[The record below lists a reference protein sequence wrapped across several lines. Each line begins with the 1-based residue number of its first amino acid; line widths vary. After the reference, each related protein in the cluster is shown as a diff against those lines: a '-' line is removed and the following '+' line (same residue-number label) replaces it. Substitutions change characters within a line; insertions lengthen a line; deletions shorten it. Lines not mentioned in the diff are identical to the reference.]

1 MFIAMN
7 RFRVK
12 RGAEGPFEKVWLGRD
27 SYLDRVPGF
36 VAFHLLKGPEAEDHT
51 LYASHTV
58 WKSKAAFEA
67 WTKSEEFRAAHARR
81 QRCDRATLSG
91 ASQIRGLRGTTDGN
105 SQGGGCV
112 TRFRPLR
119 LASAIARSSSRV
131 DIKHDRNCNFSAEQ
145 NDHHNQ
151 GRGPASPLSKQKSAT

>member
-1 MFIAMN
+1 M
-7 RFRVK
+7 
-12 RGAEGPFEKVWLGRD
+12 WLGRD
-27 SYLDRVPGF
+27 LYLDRVPGF

-58 WKSKAAFEA
+58 WESKAAFEA
-67 WTKSEEFRAAHARR
+67 WTKSEEFRAAHARAGN
-81 QRCDRATLSG
+81 DATGPLYLEHPKFE
-91 ASQIRGLRGTTDGN
+91 GLRGTTDGN

-131 DIKHDRNCNFSAEQ
+131 DIMTMPRSMS
-145 NDHHNQ
+145 
-151 GRGPASPLSKQKSAT
+151 RP